1 MMNTESNPPPVDATT
16 PQERLAGQDWTGVAK
31 IGLSSMAPAEK
42 GWILAVVIIIAV
54 LEASDY
60 FTIAA
65 QYETIAAQYE
75 SFQLNAKQIADYLN
89 VVEEHRKATE
99 ENRSQEIRRMQEVNK
114 ELSQALGRSHEY
126 EGRAQHERD
135 LLEEKS
141 VKP

>member
-60 FTIAA
+60 F
-65 QYETIAAQYE
+65 TIAAQYE

>member
-1 MMNTESNPPPVDATT
+1 
-16 PQERLAGQDWTGVAK
+16 
-31 IGLSSMAPAEK
+31 MAPAEK

>member
-54 LEASDY
+54 LEAGDY
-60 FTIAA
+60 FATAA
-65 QYETIAAQYE
+65 QYK
-75 SFQLNAKQIADYLN
+75 SFQLNAKQTADHLN

-135 LLEEKS
+135 LLEEKP